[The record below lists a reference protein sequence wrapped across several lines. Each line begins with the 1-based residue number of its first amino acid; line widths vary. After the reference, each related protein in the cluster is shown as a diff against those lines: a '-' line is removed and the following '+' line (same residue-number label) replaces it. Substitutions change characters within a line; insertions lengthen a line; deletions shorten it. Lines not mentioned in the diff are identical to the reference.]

1 MSAYFTMNRAGLNY
15 LISSPDPC
23 PSRQCLFN
31 LLTQA
36 VDRPASIEQLTA
48 WNERERK
55 AVAQTIY
62 TLLKQG
68 WVDAVDKDSRP
79 HGEPPS
85 ADFLQQLA
93 GLSSSGEVVL
103 ADGHGLVIASCGFPR
118 HRTHDLAASAT
129 RLLSVNEAAR
139 RRNMDLYDGQPW
151 LIHMHWG
158 RMQVEAQQ
166 ISLGS
171 MKFVLIVGG
180 VAQLENHAFISLL
193 GQLARRY
200 ACGQ

>member
-15 LISSPDPC
+15 LISSSDPC

-48 WNERERK
+48 WNLRERK

-68 WVDAVDKDSRP
+68 WVDAVDKDSQP
-79 HGEPPS
+79 HGEHQPG
-85 ADFLQQLA
+85 DFLQQLA

-158 RMQVEAQQ
+158 PMLVEAQQ